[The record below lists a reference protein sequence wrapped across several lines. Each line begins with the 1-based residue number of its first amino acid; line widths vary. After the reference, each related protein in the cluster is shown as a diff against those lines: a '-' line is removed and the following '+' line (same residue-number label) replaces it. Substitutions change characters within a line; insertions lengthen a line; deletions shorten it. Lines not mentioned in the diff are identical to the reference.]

1 MEGGRKGVK
10 AIVGE
15 YAESFLGKGAFK
27 ATAQQSSS

>member
-10 AIVGE
+10 AIAGK

-27 ATAQQSSS
+27 ATAHPSSS